1 MTPATKEVVAEE
13 ASDSAWFNRNMQKAS
28 RTRLERSTPGDICH
42 AVSVVEP
49 PSPVLIGTVSTSSP
63 CGLNASQQVANKRQS
78 NTPNLVGQYQKLDA
92 IVDRKLPDDLNST
105 SIFSNVIGHKLSNGS
120 NGDLYLSFRMKFAVD
135 TVQTQAPQ

>member
-1 MTPATKEVVAEE
+1 M
-13 ASDSAWFNRNMQKAS
+13 SYFNLFRCDKNFLIRIDVTCKKHD
-28 RTRLERSTPGDICH
+28 RSTPGDIRH